1 MGFTMPVSPE
11 FGRLRQMNR
20 EFEDTVDYRA
30 RLLPPPKKRKEG
42 ENEEWK
48 EKLSLEIEDVLSG
61 IC

>member
-30 RLLPPPKKRKEG
+30 RLLPPPKKKEG
-42 ENEEWK
+42 GGE
-48 EKLSLEIEDVLSG
+48 
-61 IC
+61 